1 MVNEH
6 RLTPFWAPTQLAQ
19 HPGTALRCGDVAI
32 SYRELARRVA
42 QRVADLGRIRRLVAI
57 EAGND
62 PEPLI
67 TYLACLAGGH
77 VALLVA
83 SSGTSR
89 DIECTYQPDSVMR
102 RDYEGNWQLQTIRDQ
117 PLGGL
122 SADLAVLLSTSG
134 STGSPKLVRLSME
147 NLASNAGAISD
158 FLTLTDHDV
167 AATVLP
173 WSYCYGLSVI
183 NTHVLS
189 GGTLVLTDL
198 SLADPCFWQLAQSTG
213 VTNLSGVP
221 YSFEL
226 LDQAGFDP
234 QQLPSLRLLTQ
245 AGGRLAPELVTQF
258 ASLCA
263 RNQCD
268 FFVMYG
274 QSEATARI
282 AYLDPSEASRHPDCI
297 GRVIPGGSL
306 KLEQDEELPNGQG
319 ELVYSGPNV
328 MLGYAETRSD
338 LARESMPPVL
348 HTGDIA
354 EITSNGLYRIVG
366 RKSRFAKPF
375 GLRIDLQRLEDRI
388 NEASGGVV
396 CVEQPGGIGILVSN
410 AASRRDDI
418 IHRAATNTGL
428 PQSAFSVAYVDEL
441 PRLTSD
447 KIDYATA
454 AATCAATP
462 IAPADPLTP
471 NANVATILS
480 RVLGVPDV
488 APQDS
493 FVSLGGD
500 SLSYVAASAALQKRL
515 GDLPPGWQRMSVQQL
530 TAQLPEFADTAAPRR
545 RSWIRMDTGIVLRAV
560 AIVLIVG
567 SHIGVFD
574 VRGGAHLLLALAGF
588 GVARFVLA
596 DPQRRVRTR
605 RILRT
610 TTRIVTISLLWLV
623 PLTVLSS
630 EYGPSVLFA
639 NNLFGPAGE
648 APEWR
653 YWFLE
658 TLVYL
663 MIGVALLLR
672 VPILDRWEHR
682 WPSAFPIALTGLG
695 AVVALVTAAPSG
707 PASMYTPA
715 VGLWLFAAGWAVER
729 APNLH
734 CRLAIIIGVL
744 AVGTGFFNRPDRVGV
759 VVVGLVLVASF
770 SSVRV
775 PRLLAPV
782 MTALAG
788 ASLVIYLTHYQ
799 IYPLLGEQRWAA
811 LGISLLAGVGVWLM
825 MAWLRKHS
833 CALIPALRKSI
844 ATLIPTSPTS
854 LEVPRP
860 TASAQPAAM
869 S

>member
-1 MVNEH
+1 MNENRH
-6 RLTPFWAPTQLAQ
+6 TPFWEPAQLAQ

-32 SYRELARRVA
+32 SYRELACRVG
-42 QRVADLGRIRRLVAI
+42 QRVADLGKVRRLVAI

-67 TYLACLAGGH
+67 TYLACLTGGH

-89 DIECTYQPDSVMR
+89 DIERTYQPDSAMR
-102 RDYEGNWQLQTIRDQ
+102 RDDEGNWQLHTIRDQ

-134 STGSPKLVRLSME
+134 STGSPKLVRLSKE

-183 NTHVLS
+183 NTHVRS
-189 GGTLVLTDL
+189 GGTVVLTDL
-198 SLADPCFWQLAQSTG
+198 SLADPCFWQLAQSAG
-213 VTNLSGVP
+213 ITNLSGVP

-226 LDQAGFDP
+226 LDQAGFTP
-234 QQLPSLRLLTQ
+234 QRLPSLRLLTQ
-245 AGGRLAPELVTQF
+245 AGGRLAPELVTRF

-263 RNQCD
+263 RNECD

-282 AYLDPSEASRHPDCI
+282 AYLHPSEASRHPDCI
-297 GRVIPGGSL
+297 GRAIPGGSL

-354 EITSNGLYRIVG
+354 EITTDGLYRIVG

-375 GLRIDLQRLEDRI
+375 GLRIDLQRLENRI
-388 NEASGGVV
+388 NEGSGDVV
-396 CVEQPGGIGILVSN
+396 CVEQPSGIGILVSN
-410 AASRRDDI
+410 AASPRDDI
-418 IHRAATNTGL
+418 VERAATTTGL
-428 PQSAFSVAYVDEL
+428 PQSAFTVAYVDEL
-441 PRLTSD
+441 PRLASD
-447 KIDYATA
+447 KTDYATA
-454 AATCAATP
+454 AAICAATP
-462 IAPADPLTP
+462 STPVDPLTP
-471 NANVATILS
+471 DADVATILS
-480 RVLGVPDV
+480 RVLGVPNV
-488 APQDS
+488 TPQDS

-500 SLSYVAASAALQKRL
+500 SLSYVAASAALQQRF

-530 TAQLPEFADTAAPRR
+530 TARLPEPADTAAPRW
-545 RSWIRMDTGIVLRAV
+545 RSWIRMDTGIILRAV

-596 DPQRRVRTR
+596 DPQRRARTR

-610 TTRIVTISLLWLV
+610 TTRIVAISLLWLI

-672 VPILDRWEHR
+672 VPILDRWERR

-695 AVVALVTAAPSG
+695 AVVALATAAPSG

-715 VGLWLFAAGWAVER
+715 VGLWLFAAGWAIER
-729 APNLH
+729 APDLRY
-734 CRLAIIIGVL
+734 RLAIVIGVL
-744 AVGTGFFNRPDRVGV
+744 AIGAGFFNRPDRVGI
-759 VVVGLVLVASF
+759 VVVGLVLIASF
-770 SSVRV
+770 SSLRV

-782 MTALAG
+782 LTGLAG

-799 IYPLLGEQRWAA
+799 IYPLLGDQRWAA
-811 LGISLLAGVGVWLM
+811 LGVSLIAGVGMWLM
-825 MAWLRKHS
+825 MEWLLRRS
-833 CALIPALRKSI
+833 YTLIPAVRQSV
-844 ATLIPTSPTS
+844 ATPTRPSPAS
-854 LEVPRP
+854 LGVPRP
-860 TASAQPAAM
+860 RTSPQQAAM